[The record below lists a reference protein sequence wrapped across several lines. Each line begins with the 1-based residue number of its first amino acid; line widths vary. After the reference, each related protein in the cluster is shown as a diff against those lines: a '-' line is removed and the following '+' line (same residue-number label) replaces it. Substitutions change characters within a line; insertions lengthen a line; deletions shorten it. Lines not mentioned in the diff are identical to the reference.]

1 MTQMLCMISN
11 KGNREAKDVTELLR
25 SNKGIREQA
34 ERCLRCWLDR
44 IEGKVEP
51 ESIIL
56 LMGQDAFDLL
66 HKTEFNHGDCKICP
80 TGYMQETSLFCY
92 LVKKRYKIIPIIHA
106 AGINHPRNKKAWYKK
121 SERELAHRSLL
132 KQFGS
137 DAIAEILPPFS

>member
-1 MTQMLCMISN
+1 M
-11 KGNREAKDVTELLR
+11 
-25 SNKGIREQA
+25 
-34 ERCLRCWLDR
+34 DR

-56 LMGQDAFDLL
+56 LMGQDALDLL
-66 HKTEFNHGDCKICP
+66 HKTEFNHGECKICL
-80 TGYMQETSLFCY
+80 TEYMQERSLFCY
-92 LVKKRYKIIPIIHA
+92 LAEKKYKIIPIIHA
-106 AGINHPRNKKAWYKK
+106 ARINRSSRNKEAWYKK